1 MTRDLLTEMNIEEVF
16 DYLVC
21 PLKHHMKHGKGLEE
35 TDTNAVQATAYKE
48 ALHQT
53 LYHYYSS
60 LQQGRVPT
68 LKQMYEKF
76 AKLWHEKSDLPME
89 GVFVDDLA
97 QSTRMARIRKEKYLH
112 QGYELIRK
120 FYKENEKIEQFVI
133 AVNHEYRIAVGDVVI
148 KGHFELIRERV
159 DKKAQSRFIEV
170 VDFRTSL
177 KKPEGF
183 FLRNDLHATFMHYAF
198 ASTFKSKPD
207 AFVLDYLGAGEA
219 IEFTRDEKDYKRM
232 MATLSAVAGGIAR
245 KETYPRQGFH
255 CKQCPFKDACER
267 WEF

>member
-1 MTRDLLTEMNIEEVF
+1 MKSPSNEMTIEEVF

-21 PLKHHMKHGKGLEE
+21 PLKHHMKHERGMEE
-35 TDTNAVQATAYKE
+35 TDANAVQGIAYKD

-53 LYHYYSS
+53 LYYYYAS

-76 AKLWHEKSDLPME
+76 AKLWHEKSDIPME
-89 GVFVDDLA
+89 GVFVEDLA
-97 QSTRMARIRKEKYLH
+97 QSTRLARIRKEKYLH

-120 FYKENEKIEQFVI
+120 FYKENEKVEQFVI
-133 AVNHEYRIAVGDVVI
+133 GVNHEYRIAIGDVVI

-159 DKKAQSRFIEV
+159 DKKRQSRFIEV

-198 ASTFKSKPD
+198 AATFKSKPD

-219 IEFTRDEKDYKRM
+219 IEFTRNERDYKRM
-232 MATLSAVAGGIAR
+232 LATLSAVAGGIER
-245 KETYPRQGFH
+245 EEKFPRQGFH
-255 CKQCPFKDACER
+255 CKQCPFRDECER